1 VLQNQKISGVLV
13 KRNFNYHIM
22 APSDLPTYTE
32 LATSTVTQ
40 RQSVPFLGNF
50 SHLQYFLN
58 QLSGDAERVE
68 PASSS
73 SSASTPSGPTVRVF
87 GGAVSV
93 TAEQPRYV
101 VIEWVA
107 SPIND
112 MYADSVLAVV
122 LKAESVTPPTRLVTP
137 IGKIDKSHFNEC
149 VMELLTEMFGAGCI
163 DPMIRGDRVRMSVDG
178 KTVWINLGSLDVQ
191 CDEDDMLQQMISTAV
206 AKLHRAITPVEVN

>member
-1 VLQNQKISGVLV
+1 
-13 KRNFNYHIM
+13 M

-32 LATSTVTQ
+32 LAMSTVTQ

-68 PASSS
+68 PTAGSSS
-73 SSASTPSGPTVRVF
+73 VATTSGPTLRVF

-101 VIEWVA
+101 VIEWLA

-122 LKAESVTPPTRLVTP
+122 LKAESTTPPSRLSMP
-137 IGKIDKSHFNEC
+137 ISKIDKSHFSEC
-149 VMELLTEMFGAGCI
+149 IMELLAEMFGSGCI

-178 KTVWINLGSLDVQ
+178 KTIWINLGTLEVQ

-206 AKLHRAITPVEVN
+206 TKLHRAITPVKAI